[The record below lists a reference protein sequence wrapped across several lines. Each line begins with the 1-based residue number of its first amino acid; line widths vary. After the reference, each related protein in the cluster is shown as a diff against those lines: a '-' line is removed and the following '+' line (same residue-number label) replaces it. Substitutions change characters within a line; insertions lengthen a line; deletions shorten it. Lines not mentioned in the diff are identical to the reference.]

1 MTTNPDLEIPEAY
14 RRKPGE
20 AYRRKP
26 GDPPTRSIMARP
38 STAAPTPSKTL
49 QAIAK
54 AERDAIEAD
63 LAEKA
68 DLAKH
73 GKAET

>member
-1 MTTNPDLEIPEAY
+1 MTTNPDLEIP
-14 RRKPGE
+14 E

>member
-20 AYRRKP
+20 AYRHR
-26 GDPPTRSIMARP
+26 GPTRSIMARP